1 MKKEDELTG
10 EEYGIERL
18 PVYCEKADVDAGRRK
33 IKWAF
38 AHMPVLQHMAEEL
51 RLEKPLSGLRIAVSV
66 HVEAKTAC
74 LVKTLVAAGAEV
86 ALTGCNPLSTQDDVA
101 AALAADGVLVY
112 CLHGADE
119 TTYRRH
125 LEMALSIMPH
135 LVIDDGGDF
144 ALLLHSSA
152 HHLARCLI
160 GGCEET
166 TTGLR
171 RLRILEREG
180 RLLYP
185 VLAINDAR
193 CKHLFDNRY
202 GTGQSVW
209 TAIMATTNLV
219 VAGKTVVVSGYGMCG
234 QGVAMRAKGLGA
246 RVVITEIDPV
256 RACEALMEGYEVM
269 PMIEAAAIGDL
280 FITVT
285 GCSDVITTEHFQ
297 RMKDGAILCNAG
309 HFDVEIN
316 MKQIA
321 SLSIRKENVRPHI
334 MAYVQTDGRRL
345 YILGEG
351 RLVNLV
357 AGDGHPAE
365 IMDMSFSLQT
375 AGVLYLAQKGKTLHP
390 AIYPLPT
397 ELDDEVARR
406 LLGYL
411 GKKIDC
417 LTAEQED
424 YLNQW
429 ILS

>member
-1 MKKEDELTG
+1 
-10 EEYGIERL
+10 
-18 PVYCEKADVDAGRRK
+18 
-33 IKWAF
+33 
-38 AHMPVLQHMAEEL
+38 
-51 RLEKPLSGLRIAVSV
+51 
-66 HVEAKTAC
+66 
-74 LVKTLVAAGAEV
+74 
-86 ALTGCNPLSTQDDVA
+86 
-101 AALAADGVLVY
+101 
-112 CLHGADE
+112 
-119 TTYRRH
+119 
-125 LEMALSIMPH
+125 
-135 LVIDDGGDF
+135 
-144 ALLLHSSA
+144 
-152 HHLARCLI
+152 
-160 GGCEET
+160 
-166 TTGLR
+166 
-171 RLRILEREG
+171 
-180 RLLYP
+180 
-185 VLAINDAR
+185 
-193 CKHLFDNRY
+193 
-202 GTGQSVW
+202 
-209 TAIMATTNLV
+209 
-219 VAGKTVVVSGYGMCG
+219 
-234 QGVAMRAKGLGA
+234 
-246 RVVITEIDPV
+246 
-256 RACEALMEGYEVM
+256 
-269 PMIEAAAIGDL
+269 MIEAAAIGDL

-334 MAYVQTDGRRL
+334 MAYVQPDGRRL

-406 LLGYL
+406 LLDYL

-417 LTAEQED
+417 LTSEQED